1 VFGGWLSGYFIRRGM
16 PAARARKTAM
26 LLMALCM
33 PIAAMSAF
41 TGSVIGAI
49 ALVSLATSA
58 HQGWSANLF
67 TTTSDVF
74 PKRAVA
80 SVTGFGGAMGAFG
93 GVIFTGLLPGYIIQN
108 FGYPPMFLMMGGF
121 HLFGFLL
128 LHLLMR
134 DMKPVQFEMR

>member
-1 VFGGWLSGYFIRRGM
+1 
-16 PAARARKTAM
+16 
-26 LLMALCM
+26 M
-33 PIAAMSAF
+33 PIAAFSAF
-41 TGSVIGAI
+41 TTSAIAAI

-80 SVTGFGGAMGAFG
+80 SVTGFGGSLGAFG
-93 GVIFTGLLPGYIIQN
+93 GVLFTGLLPGYIVQN
-108 FGYPPMFLMMGGF
+108 FGYPPMFIIMGGF
-121 HLFGFLL
+121 HLVGFVL

-134 DMKPVQFEMR
+134 DMKPVTMKAEVPNT